1 MQHCPHHS
9 PHRGAGVLCTH
20 LLLCLSAP
28 AGWGYHMV
36 SHRCVCV
43 LACIQVCHKH
53 NSGMNGPVC
62 SCCVHTHTTHSSSPF
77 SASGRFHPAGYSRLP
92 PSLSPLVLHRVV
104 LHLCHLV
111 RSSHGVSHDSNPLL
125 HTIWYTHTHTHSFIA
140 STPGSPERLGMRLES
155 PPCTVVYQATR
166 AFSNPPDSEID

>member
-62 SCCVHTHTTHSSSPF
+62 GCCVHTHTTHSSSPF
-77 SASGRFHPAGYSRLP
+77 SASGRFRPAGYSRLP